1 MRSPRGLCPQTP
13 TPSAGPDFFTRGPDA
28 NLILTPPLKGRM
40 PVRLEGKNQAL
51 LEQGSSPLKRS
62 SSRAQAPSRT
72 PQALLQA
79 RQGVLHGFLKN
90 RSTKRYSKRFYM
102 EHHIKRFQKFQ
113 ESGER
118 LLPPPE
124 IFDLDPIIPKYIKFG
139 QEGHLYIV
147 KPPGLDEEQ
156 NIFKIGSTTQLLKR
170 MYWYEQGTELL
181 YAVYTPK
188 DLRQIEKSWI
198 KRLQRDKAF
207 RLVKGRE
214 YFDGSWKHAI
224 ELLPSF

>member
-1 MRSPRGLCPQTP
+1 MLNPQAPPHCPRQDVKPSSPPQ
-13 TPSAGPDFFTRGPDA
+13 AGVK
-28 NLILTPPLKGRM
+28 PPQA
-40 PVRLEGKNQAL
+40 VLER
-51 LEQGSSPLKRS
+51 GSSPLS
-62 SSRAQAPSRT
+62 P

-79 RQGVLHGFLKN
+79 RQGLLKPSLSI

-198 KRLQRDKAF
+198 KRLQRDKSF

-214 YFDGSWKHAI
+214 YFDGSWKRAI